1 LLLFNMPTTKRCVV
15 AVHDSNKKRR
25 EEDPLAAHKG
35 NVLESVLDS
44 DLPEGSKD
52 MLKVLLPFAYGQP
65 RHEHQNKVLDMV
77 LETFARR
84 ETDLQGD
91 VAEKQKQVEMSEQ
104 QRTDLNAA
112 IAAAEAVVQEASLKV
127 ATSAD
132 LKSQSEE
139 ALAQACNAHNT
150 KQSEHNTLVCLG
162 NKAEETKLLLEL
174 AFTSKAEL
182 VDLTPK
188 NASKVASFKSQLD
201 VLVQDKNLVTAV
213 QLSLGK
219 EPTER
224 GPFERL
230 VLEQLDKELSRI
242 QENIEREIAESEPA
256 KTASQDALTSL
267 AAVQQQ
273 AAQHAEE
280 MRDSHKQCVAERKEA
295 EVDLG
300 VAKSS
305 MKCFEKESKQ
315 IAADLEVAQAALLEF
330 QHGPME
336 SLRLLTTGTTLEPQ
350 EPVAEVLEEPVAE
363 VLEEPVTEVL
373 QEPVAE
379 VVGDVVDQKADD
391 VQPVVEQ
398 SDDVNMAQ
406 EAAPT
411 ELPATELPVDAAE
424 DVVVPEASLK
434 VDECASVAPPPPEL
448 VGCAGA

>member
-1 LLLFNMPTTKRCVV
+1 
-15 AVHDSNKKRR
+15 
-25 EEDPLAAHKG
+25 
-35 NVLESVLDS
+35 
-44 DLPEGSKD
+44 
-52 MLKVLLPFAYGQP
+52 
-65 RHEHQNKVLDMV
+65 
-77 LETFARR
+77 
-84 ETDLQGD
+84 
-91 VAEKQKQVEMSEQ
+91 
-104 QRTDLNAA
+104 
-112 IAAAEAVVQEASLKV
+112 
-127 ATSAD
+127 
-132 LKSQSEE
+132 
-139 ALAQACNAHNT
+139 
-150 KQSEHNTLVCLG
+150 
-162 NKAEETKLLLEL
+162 
-174 AFTSKAEL
+174 

-379 VVGDVVDQKADD
+379 VVGEVVDQKADD